1 MGGTHK
7 LLVVVV
13 GEEHLEARWPIF
25 APPQEPI
32 DTLMAAHVTVPGVLL
47 DGCLCSPRPH
57 QQVHAL
63 HTETPG
69 VGSMRQVGGPIATH
83 AHCVGDCP
91 RVPSSPPFH
100 PYWTAPSH
108 CKPPHFVEP
117 LQPHRSTPRLLP
129 PPAAV
134 VVAAHEHL
142 APTTADGAVGLVS
155 VVIVLVRA
163 LQKAVLGM
171 GGGTE
176 SVWTPHPIA
185 LCGAVRPPPLCTYL
199 AVLAH
204 SPDKQRV
211 LQGDVEAPTGD
222 ADIWGGTQGRGA
234 VNQSPPPQHP
244 QNPTGPPRFSPR
256 FSHAH
261 SGEPQGPGDGSSG
274 EG

>member
-1 MGGTHK
+1 MMGGTHK

-13 GEEHLEARWPIF
+13 GEEHLEARRPIF

-171 GGGTE
+171 GG
-176 SVWTPHPIA
+176 A
-185 LCGAVRPPPLCTYL
+185 
-199 AVLAH
+199 
-204 SPDKQRV
+204 
-211 LQGDVEAPTGD
+211 
-222 ADIWGGTQGRGA
+222 
-234 VNQSPPPQHP
+234 QSQC
-244 QNPTGPPRFSPR
+244 GPPTP
-256 FSHAH
+256 
-261 SGEPQGPGDGSSG
+261 
-274 EG
+274 